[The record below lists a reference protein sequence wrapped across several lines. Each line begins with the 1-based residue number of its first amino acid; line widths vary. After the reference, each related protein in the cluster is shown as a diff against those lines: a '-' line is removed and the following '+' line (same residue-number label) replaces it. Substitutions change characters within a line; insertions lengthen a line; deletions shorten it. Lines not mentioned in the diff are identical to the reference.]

1 MFLVYE
7 KVNVLDKRVI
17 EELFLSE
24 DILMENVVMVLER
37 VVL

>member
-24 DILMENVVMVLER
+24 DILMENVVMVLEM